1 MQIIYSLSDLRSAR
15 QEWRASNATVAFVPT
30 MGNLH
35 RGHLN
40 LVKAAKRMA
49 SHVVVSIFVNP
60 MQFGANEDLDKYPR
74 TFEADCKALEELGVS
89 AVFAPTPAIMYP
101 NGLAQQTSVEVP
113 GISNVLCGESRPG
126 HFKGVATV
134 VCKLF
139 NMVEPQF
146 SIFGEKDFQQLQ
158 VIRQMVADLSIN
170 TEVIGIATERAD
182 DGLALSSR
190 NQYLNTEQR
199 AVAPIIYQTMTQS
212 CQAIVEQTLS
222 PDQAQS
228 HIERILTEHGFE
240 IDYVAICDVDSLQ
253 SITQETQQGVIL
265 IAAFLGTT
273 RLIDNHRFTL
283 SAK

>member
-35 RGHLN
+35 QGHLN

-113 GISNVLCGESRPG
+113 GISDVLCGESRPG

-199 AVAPIIYQTMTQS
+199 VVAPIIYQTMTQS

-228 HIERILTEHGFE
+228 HIERILTENGFE
-240 IDYVAICDVDSLQ
+240 IDYVAICDSDSLQ

>member
-1 MQIIYSLSDLRSAR
+1 MAR
-15 QEWRASNATVAFVPT
+15 
-30 MGNLH
+30 L
-35 RGHLN
+35 
-40 LVKAAKRMA
+40 
-49 SHVVVSIFVNP
+49 
-60 MQFGANEDLDKYPR
+60 
-74 TFEADCKALEELGVS
+74 
-89 AVFAPTPAIMYP
+89 
-101 NGLAQQTSVEVP
+101 
-113 GISNVLCGESRPG
+113 VLCGSRRPG
-126 HFKGVATV
+126 HFEGVATV
-134 VCKLF
+134 VTKLLNLVGPDRAF
-139 NMVEPQF
+139 
-146 SIFGEKDFQQLQ
+146 FGEKDFQQLQ

-253 SITQETQQGVIL
+253 PITQETQQGVINRKL
-265 IAAFLGTT
+265 
-273 RLIDNHRFTL
+273 TL
-283 SAK
+283 Q